1 MLKTFFLNV
10 FKKKSLAEVWFEVRD
25 VRSEVREVR
34 FEVRKWFARGLVGVW
49 VGKMTQSN
57 ARVRH
62 F

>member
-1 MLKTFFLNV
+1 MLKTFFKNV
-10 FKKKSLAEVWFEVRD
+10 FKKKSLVEVWFEVQ
-25 VRSEVREVR
+25 EVR
-34 FEVRKWFARGLVGVW
+34 FEVREWFARGLVGVW